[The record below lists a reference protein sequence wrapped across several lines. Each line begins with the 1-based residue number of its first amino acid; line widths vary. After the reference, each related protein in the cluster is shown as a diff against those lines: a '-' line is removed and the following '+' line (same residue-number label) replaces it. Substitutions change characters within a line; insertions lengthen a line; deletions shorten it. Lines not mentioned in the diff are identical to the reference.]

1 VKAAVLLDPDGAVAA
16 HSDAVD
22 EQAAEQLAALS
33 RELAQAA
40 ERAAGRLGSDAAAVE
55 VSTGAGT
62 VFLVRERPPEASAEW
77 TLAVVAKRFA
87 LASLMLMD
95 MRHVLAGA
103 EAPV

>member
-1 VKAAVLLDPDGAVAA
+1 MKAAVLLEPGGALAA
-16 HSDAVD
+16 HSEAVD
-22 EQAAEQLAALS
+22 EQAAERLAALA
-33 RELAQAA
+33 RELAEAA
-40 ERAAGRLGSDAAAVE
+40 ERSAERLGLEAAAVE

-62 VFLVRERPPEASAEW
+62 VFLVRERPPEASAGW

-103 EAPV
+103 GPAA